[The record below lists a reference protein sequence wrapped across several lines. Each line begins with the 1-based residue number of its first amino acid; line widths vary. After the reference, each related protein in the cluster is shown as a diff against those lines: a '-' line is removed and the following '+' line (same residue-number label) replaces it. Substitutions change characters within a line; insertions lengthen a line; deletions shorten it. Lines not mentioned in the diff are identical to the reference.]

1 MIMKIR
7 IRRTIGSRFTLLMLL
22 VFCGMIFIGCQ
33 TMAGHRSQNQDKIS
47 VDETLSS
54 IAGALSGKSLTPE
67 QMQNLKKQIKTD
79 KEAQTAIETIGH
91 SLSGE
96 QSSPKYCPVDGQR
109 YAPHME
115 VCPIHQV
122 ALKPVEQ

>member
-1 MIMKIR
+1 MMDDLIKPNS
-7 IRRTIGSRFTLLMLL
+7 GSIAFRSILL
-22 VFCGMIFIGCQ
+22 VFCGMSLIGCQ
-33 TMAGHRSQNQDKIS
+33 TMAGPRSQKQGN
-47 VDETLSS
+47 VPADETFSS

-67 QMQNLKKQIKTD
+67 QMRDLKKQIKTD

-96 QSSPKYCPVDGQR
+96 QASPKYCPVDGQR